1 MTIKYLGFLFPALLL
16 SIPTGARAETL
27 TLDQCVAAALK
38 DNPDIGSA
46 ASEIEVATAQKEA
59 AAGGYSPKLRLE
71 AGAQRWNEEMSAP
84 LFSGFSFYCP
94 TCAWEVDP
102 DPSLQGK
109 TNPLTGKPY
118 YLIDKA
124 TVFRPMYTWS
134 VSATLVQPLGALW
147 TIREA
152 NVLTSLGVDVAKIK
166 QRQAKRDLAY
176 QVTEAY
182 YRILQAKRMAE
193 VAQNSVEQIE
203 AQVKKANTFFER
215 GVVAKNDVLR
225 ANLGLAAAKQRWIQ
239 MKGNVTLA
247 RGRLATLL
255 GRSPDSDI
263 DVAMVEP
270 PASLENQ
277 VVVAQAEDHAVANRF
292 ELKEID
298 ARIHQ
303 AEANVRMAK
312 SKMLPQVNAIANYSR
327 SPGSILQS
335 KESWFIGATAS
346 WDIWEGGSTYR
357 GIGEAKAKMQQALAA
372 RRKTEDMIRL
382 DARAAHVNL
391 TTAAESLDVA
401 ASAVAQA
408 EENFRMEQKRYE
420 NASNTSFDVLDA
432 EAQLTTARGQHQAA
446 IYDFLIAKSNLARA
460 MGNQHPALKDAP

>member
-1 MTIKYLGFLFPALLL
+1 MTRNLPLLLPALLL
-16 SIPTGARAETL
+16 LAPTGARAETL

-38 DNPDIGSA
+38 DNPDLGSA
-46 ASEIEVATAQKEA
+46 ASEIDVATAQKEA

-71 AGAQRWNEEMSAP
+71 AGAQRWNNEMSAP

-94 TCAWEVDP
+94 TCNWELDP

-109 TNPLTGKPY
+109 TNPATGKPY

-124 TVFRPMYTWS
+124 TVLRPKYTWS
-134 VSATLVQPLGALW
+134 LSATVVQPLGALW

-152 NVLTSLGVDVAKIK
+152 NVLTSLGIDVARIK

-176 QVTEAY
+176 QVSEAY

-193 VAQNSVEQIE
+193 VAQKSVEQIE
-203 AQVKKANTFFER
+203 AQVRKADTFFAR

-225 ANLGLAAAKQRWIQ
+225 ANLGLAAAKQRLIQ
-239 MKGNVTLA
+239 MNGNVTLA

-255 GRSPDSDI
+255 GRSPDSDL
-263 DVAMVEP
+263 DVATVEP
-270 PASLENQ
+270 PTHETNR
-277 VVVAQAEDHAVANRF
+277 VIVTQAEDEAVANRF

-298 ARIHQ
+298 ARIRQ
-303 AEANVRMAK
+303 AEANVRLAK

-327 SPGSILQS
+327 SPGSVLQS

-346 WDIWEGGSTYR
+346 WDVWEGGSTYR

-372 RRKTEDMIRL
+372 RRKAADLIRL

-401 ASAVAQA
+401 ASAVTQA

-432 EAQLTTARGQHQAA
+432 ETQLTSARGQHQAA
-446 IYDFLIAKSNLARA
+446 LYDFLIARSNLARA
-460 MGNQHPALKDAP
+460 MGTPHPALKDAP